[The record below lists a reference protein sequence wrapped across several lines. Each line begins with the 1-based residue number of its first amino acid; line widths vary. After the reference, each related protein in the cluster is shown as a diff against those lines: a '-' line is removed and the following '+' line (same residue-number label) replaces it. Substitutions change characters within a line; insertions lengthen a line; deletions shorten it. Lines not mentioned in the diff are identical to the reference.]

1 MKLECIKDKI
11 KEAVSKIEKIVG
23 QNRTLPILNTI
34 LLIVNKNTITLRA
47 TNLDIGIEIEIPAK
61 IESLGSVAVPGKI
74 FSSLLSLIY
83 DGNNVILE
91 EKNGNLEVSVNNNK
105 TLIKCLSP
113 DEFPTLPLIQEGDS
127 FFIEAEKL
135 NEGIKSVIY
144 SASISDIKP
153 ELSSVYIHTENNN
166 IVFVATDSF
175 RLAEKKIKNENKKE
189 LKGIIIPFKN
199 AIELSRIFEG
209 ESGIIDIRFN
219 KNQIVFSLDH
229 IYFTSRIIDGVFP
242 DYKQII
248 PKEHKTE
255 VVLLKQDF
263 LNSLKISNIF
273 SDKFNQVV
281 MFVSPQKKVF
291 TMKTKNADIGESNI
305 QLSGALEGEELEISF
320 NYKYIIDCFQ
330 ALHQD
335 SVIIKCNGFDK
346 PMTIQGVGD
355 NSFTYLVMPMNK

>member
-1 MKLECIKDKI
+1 MRLECVKDKI
-11 KEAVSKIEKIVG
+11 KDAVSKIEKIVG
-23 QNRTLPILNTI
+23 QNHTLPILNTI
-34 LLIVNKNTITLRA
+34 LLIINKNTITLRA

-61 IESLGSVAVPGKI
+61 IESQGNIAVPGKV
-74 FSSLLSLIY
+74 FSNLLASIY
-83 DGNNVILE
+83 EGNNIILE
-91 EKNGNLEVSVNNNK
+91 EKNGNLEVLVNNNK
-105 TLIKCLSP
+105 TLIKCLPP

-127 FFIEAEKL
+127 FFIEADKL

-153 ELSSVYIHTENNN
+153 ELSSVYIHTENSN

-199 AIELSRIFEG
+199 ALELSRIFEG
-209 ESGIIDIRFN
+209 ESGVIDIRFN

-248 PKEHKTE
+248 PKEYKTE
-255 VVLLKQDF
+255 IILLKQDF
-263 LNSLKISNIF
+263 LNSLKVSNIF
-273 SDKFNQVV
+273 SDKFNQVI
-281 MFVSPQKKVF
+281 MFISPQKKAF
-291 TMKTKNADIGESNI
+291 TIKTKNTDVGESNI
-305 QLSGALEGEELEISF
+305 QLNGTLKGEELEISF

-335 SVIIKCNGFDK
+335 SVVIKCNGFDK